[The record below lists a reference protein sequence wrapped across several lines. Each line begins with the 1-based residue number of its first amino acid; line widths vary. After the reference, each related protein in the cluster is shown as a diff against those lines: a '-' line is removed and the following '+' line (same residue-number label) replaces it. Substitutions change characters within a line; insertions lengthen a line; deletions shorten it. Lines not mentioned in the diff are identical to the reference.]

1 MKKDRYPLLSVIVP
15 VYNVKPFLR
24 KCVESIGAQT
34 YPNIELIL
42 VDDGSTD
49 GSGELCEEL
58 VREAAQS
65 AIRLIHKPN
74 GGLSSARNRGLSAA
88 SGELVSYV
96 DSDDWIEPE
105 AYAHSIELLLA
116 NDADVVQFDYAM
128 AWSEDQKQDKKEE
141 QSIILEGKDI
151 LQYYM
156 TSSTTTTG
164 SYSMWRV
171 VCKRALLD
179 GLLFRE
185 GKINEDI
192 DFKYKMLARSK
203 RLVVTNQQYY
213 YYRQG
218 NVTISS
224 GGLKRKDFDLR
235 DAADALYELA
245 KDETYGDIRFL
256 AEVKRARTAFSLLC
270 KIVYFGIA
278 DPTIDYRSTVKQLT
292 REHRHNLFVLLKA
305 PLPLSRKLCAI
316 LLAMHINCLKW
327 PLMVLKK

>member
-1 MKKDRYPLLSVIVP
+1 MKKEEYPLLSVIVP

-24 KCVESIGAQT
+24 KCVESILTQT

-58 VREAAQS
+58 VYEAGQS
-65 AIRLIHKPN
+65 AIRLVHKPN

-96 DSDDWIEPE
+96 DSDDWLEPE

-116 NDADVVQFDYAM
+116 KDADVVQFDYIM
-128 AWSEDQKQDKKEE
+128 AWSEDQKQERKEE
-141 QSIILEGKDI
+141 VLTTLKGKDI

-156 TSSTTTTG
+156 TTTTTTTG
-164 SYSMWRV
+164 SYSMCRV

-192 DFKYKMLARSK
+192 DFKYKMLARAN

-218 NVTISS
+218 NITTSS

-235 DAADALYELA
+235 DAANELLNLA
-245 KDETYGDIRFL
+245 KNESYGSIRFL
-256 AEVKRARTAFSLLC
+256 AEVKCARTAFSLLC
-270 KIVYFGIA
+270 KIAYFGIA
-278 DPTIDYRSTVKQLT
+278 DSTIDYKSTVKQLT
-292 REHRHNLFVLLKA
+292 REHRHNLSILLKA
-305 PLPLSRKLCAI
+305 PLPLSRKLCAM
-316 LLAMHINCLKW
+316 LLAIHINCLKW
-327 PLMVLKK
+327 PLRIQKK

>member
-1 MKKDRYPLLSVIVP
+1 MKKERYPLLSVIVP

-74 GGLSSARNRGLSAA
+74 GGQSSARNRGLSAA

-96 DSDDWIEPE
+96 DSDDWLEPE

-116 NDADVVQFDYAM
+116 KDADVVQFDYAM
-128 AWSEDQKQDKKEE
+128 AWSEDRKQDKKEE
-141 QSIILEGKDI
+141 QFITLEGKDI

-156 TSSTTTTG
+156 VTTTIITG
-164 SYSMWRV
+164 SYSMCRV
-171 VCKRALLD
+171 VCRRELLE

-192 DFKYKMLARSK
+192 DFKYRMLARAK

-218 NVTISS
+218 NVTTSL

-245 KDETYGDIRFL
+245 KNESFGSIRFL

-270 KIVYFGIA
+270 KIAYFGIA
-278 DPTIDYRSTVKQLT
+278 DPTIDYKNTVKQLT
-292 REHRHNLFVLLKA
+292 REHRHNLSILLKA

-316 LLAMHINCLKW
+316 LLAIHIDCLKW
-327 PLMVLKK
+327 SLRILKK